1 MNRVSEQVSVGC
13 VPREFQVICVILPEK
28 PNAFSFQ
35 YLCERG
41 HFWVFFA
48 HKKLFAVWV
57 FSVAK
62 RQTAENK
69 LFKCQRKRKSGR
81 PYFSA
86 LWVAKTRYVT
96 VLLFLVKLSV
106 FNGI

>member
-1 MNRVSEQVSVGC
+1 MNRVSEQVSVGY
-13 VPREFQVICVILPEK
+13 VPREFQVICVILTE
-28 PNAFSFQ
+28 NAFGFQ

-69 LFKCQRKRKSGR
+69 LFKCQKKSQ
-81 PYFSA
+81 
-86 LWVAKTRYVT
+86 V
-96 VLLFLVKLSV
+96 VLTSLLC
-106 FNGI
+106 G